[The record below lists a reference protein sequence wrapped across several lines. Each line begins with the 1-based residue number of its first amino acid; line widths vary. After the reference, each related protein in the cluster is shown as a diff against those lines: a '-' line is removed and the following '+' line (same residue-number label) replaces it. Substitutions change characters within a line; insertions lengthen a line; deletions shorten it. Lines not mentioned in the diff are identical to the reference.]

1 MSANADV
8 LSINIWSTLYLY
20 RYLDGTVLSRLTQ
33 AIITSLLERQL
44 KTVTDISRVMMPPEH
59 KFQHKSGLIRVS
71 DKIIGHRHLKQSC
84 EATHWS

>member
-33 AIITSLLERQL
+33 AIITSFL
-44 KTVTDISRVMMPPEH
+44 KEKLKAITDISRVMMPPGH
-59 KFQHKSGLIRVS
+59 KFQDKSGLIRVS
-71 DKIIGHRHLKQSC
+71 DKIIR
-84 EATHWS
+84 T